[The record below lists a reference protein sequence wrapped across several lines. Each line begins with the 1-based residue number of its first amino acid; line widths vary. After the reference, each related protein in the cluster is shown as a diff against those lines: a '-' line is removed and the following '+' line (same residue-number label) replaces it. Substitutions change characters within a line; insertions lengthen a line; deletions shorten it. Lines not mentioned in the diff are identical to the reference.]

1 MGEPKKVEPAKVS
14 ESYNW
19 GDFGSADKNGVNLSA
34 LSRQNLNTAQT
45 GMSQYLNELINPS
58 YNSESFRARQQILDQ
73 NNQQYANQLG
83 ANAIA
88 RGARG
93 SATQNILN
101 SIMANRN
108 NDMRNAMTQED
119 ARVRNILSTL
129 SGTESNYFNQAN
141 TMANNIL
148 SRVSANA
155 GAQNQANA
163 TNVENYNKWRN
174 NLINTGVKIGSTVL
188 GGGLGYLM
196 TDQLPENTYGGAVD
210 PSGMYGA
217 FNPNDPYLIQGSGF
231 VDY

>member
-19 GDFGSADKNGVNLSA
+19 GDFGSADKNGVNLGA
-34 LSRQNLNTAQT
+34 VSRQNLNTAQT

-58 YNSESFRARQQILDQ
+58 YNSESFRARQALLDQ
-73 NNQQYANQLG
+73 SNQQYANQLG
-83 ANAIA
+83 ANAIN

-93 SATQNILN
+93 SATQSILN

-119 ARVRNILSTL
+119 SRVRSILSAL
-129 SGTESNYFNQAN
+129 SGTETNYFNQAN

-148 SRVSANA
+148 DRVKTNA
-155 GAQNQANA
+155 GAQNEANA
-163 TNVENYNKWRN
+163 TNVANYNKWRN
-174 NLINTGVKIGSTVL
+174 NLINTGVKLGTTML

-196 TDQLPENTYGGAVD
+196 TDNLPTNTYDGGVTD
-210 PSGMYGA
+210 DGMYGA
-217 FNPNDPYLIQGSGF
+217 FVNY
-231 VDY
+231 

>member
-141 TMANNIL
+141 TMANNVL

-174 NLINTGVKIGSTVL
+174 NLINTGVKIGTTVL
-188 GGGLGYLM
+188 GGGFGYLM
-196 TDQLPENTYGGAVD
+196 TDDLPENTYSGAVD

-217 FNPNDPYLIQGSGF
+217 FTPNDPGF
-231 VDY
+231 VYY

>member
-174 NLINTGVKIGSTVL
+174 NLINTGVKIGTTVL

-196 TDQLPENTYGGAVD
+196 TDDLPENTYSGAVD

-217 FNPNDPYLIQGSGF
+217 FTPNDPGF
-231 VDY
+231 VYY